1 MKKLTLLMA
10 ALACSFMAANA
21 QEDTR
26 TVVNEITATNFVLPY
41 YGDAVDAPA
50 TTRAIQYPADAPYY
64 FAKNAS
70 SFWQKGEDGSETEI
84 TTVFTEGTY
93 FFYTQLRIEGT
104 EYRLPDAAAD
114 LTVTVDGKVWNVTTD
129 VTIADNYSYVW
140 VQSPDFFIVKTSI
153 PLNFIDASELDY
165 TENYVNT
172 AVQEKDLK
180 AYVTGGTGTY
190 TFRKTTNKCTWL
202 TVSADGI
209 MGGTPMVSDKKGYTE
224 TIEVSDGEATATIQ
238 IYINSVY
245 PQPADRT
252 VLTEATFTGFIQ
264 PVYGAAIQAFIP
276 VVPTDAV
283 YTIDGDGT
291 ADWYKKNDMGN
302 WDLCTGGNFEAGIY
316 CAIMKVCLNSLYAH
330 NYYYVLS
337 NSTQVIVDGTT
348 WTLDGIVTT
357 TNVNS
362 YGLWASPEYE
372 LKGTSTAL
380 DCAETPAVYAHQGRI
395 YGADGA
401 RIYDLLGRD
410 VTTRNGLLNGIYVV
424 KTNEKTIKI
433 TVK

>member
-10 ALACSFMAANA
+10 ALACSFVAANA

-26 TVVNEITATNFVLPY
+26 TVVNEITATGFVLPN
-41 YGDAVDAPA
+41 YGDAVNAVA
-50 TTRAIQYPADAPYY
+50 TTRAIQYPADAPYRFAENSSS
-64 FAKNAS
+64 FAK
-70 SFWQKGEDGSETEI
+70 KEEGGSTTYDI
-84 TTVFTEGTY
+84 TGVFTEGTY
-93 FFYTQLRIEGT
+93 YVYTQLRIDGT
-104 EYRLPDAAAD
+104 DYRLPDAAAD
-114 LTVTVDGKVWNVTTD
+114 ITVTVDGKVWNVYSD

-140 VQSPDFFIVKTSI
+140 VKSPDFVILKTST

-165 TENYVNT
+165 TKNYVNT

-180 AYVTGGTGTY
+180 AYVTGGTEAY
-190 TFRKTTNKCTWL
+190 TFRKTTNNCTWL
-202 TVSADGI
+202 TVSTDGI
-209 MGGTPMVSDKKGYTE
+209 MGGTPMVSDKKGYNE
-224 TIEVSDGEATATIQ
+224 TIEVSDGEATATIR
-238 IYINSVY
+238 IYIHSVY

-264 PVYGAAIQAFIP
+264 PVYGAPIQAFIP

-291 ADWYKKNDMGN
+291 ATWLKKNDTGT
-302 WDLCTGGNFEAGIY
+302 WDICTGSNFEIGTYRAT
-316 CAIMKVCLNSLYAH
+316 MKVCLNTLYAYQ
-330 NYYYVLS
+330 YYYVLS

-348 WTLDGIVTT
+348 WTLDG
-357 TNVNS
+357 NVS
-362 YGLWASPEYE
+362 SFGIWISPEYE
-372 LKGTSTAL
+372 LKGTETAL

-410 VTTRNGLLNGIYVV
+410 VTTRNGSLNGIYVV
-424 KTNEKTIKI
+424 KTNEKAIKI